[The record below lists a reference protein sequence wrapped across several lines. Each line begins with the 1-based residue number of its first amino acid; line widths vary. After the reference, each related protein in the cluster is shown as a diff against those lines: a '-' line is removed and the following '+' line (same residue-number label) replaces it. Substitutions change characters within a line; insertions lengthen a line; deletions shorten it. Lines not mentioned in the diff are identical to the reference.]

1 MIETLIDQIKSMAD
15 GFVAAIP
22 ALVIAII
29 VILITAIIAKFATN
43 ISGRIISKADL
54 RPSLSNLFDTLVRLG
69 VWLTGLMIAGIVVFP
84 SFSPS
89 SLIAGLGIGAVAIG
103 FAFQDFFENF
113 ISGVMIMLRDK
124 MQIGDVIKTGGIH
137 GTIEFISLRESHIRA
152 FSGELHILPNS
163 QLFKDPVEIVTDQ
176 KQRRFEVVIG
186 VAYDTDLDRASEV
199 IRTALEGCDLINK
212 DKEIYVLADAFS
224 SSSVDFVVRWWAAS
238 SGAESALNRDQAVRA
253 IKSGLDQAGIE
264 IPFPYV
270 THTFK
275 ENVPVEP
282 VASDDDGD
290 RA

>member
-1 MIETLIDQIKSMAD
+1 MFQTLIDQTNSMAET
-15 GFVAAIP
+15 FVATIP
-22 ALVIAII
+22 SLVIALF
-29 VILITAIIAKFATN
+29 VIFITAIIAKFATS
-43 ISGRIISKADL
+43 ISKRIIGKTDL

-69 VWLTGLMIAGIVVFP
+69 IWLSGLMIAGIVVFP
-84 SFSPS
+84 NFSPS

-176 KQRRFEVVIG
+176 EQRRFEVVIG
-186 VAYDTDLDRASEV
+186 VAYDTNLDRASDV
-199 IRTALEGCDLINK
+199 IRTSLLECDLINK
-212 DKEIYVLADAFS
+212 DKDIYVLADAFN

-253 IKSGLDQAGIE
+253 IKRGLDKAGIE

-275 ENVPVEP
+275 ENVPVVQTPAAETE
-282 VASDDDGD
+282 
-290 RA
+290 